1 MLLNALQRL
10 AAYLVKD
17 VAAPRPP
24 IALRLYRCVL
34 PSTRL
39 LSLFLGRETESQ
51 SFGAPRCRSKV
62 RARKLILKHLTP
74 VLRGAAARRNPESPP
89 GWCRVSGSHLSYWSR
104 SSKTSWD
111 WFLTH
116 RQSHTYTHEHAR
128 THTPTHTHT
137 HAGARTPTPGE
148 LEFAEPALGNS
159 EPEREARRAPGPLRM
174 SLGALE
180 KSPQRLP
187 RAGGAPL
194 EPPTPAPA
202 RSPRQLQQVSTHR
215 GASPFP
221 AASPWNPHF
230 APLGRPPSSP
240 RRAPLRA
247 SGGPAHFPGAAE
259 TPPPAAAAG
268 RSGSSSPLS
277 PAAAAA
283 AAGASRAA
291 LMYYSLGWPGR
302 FLESPR
308 RRCEVFG
315 GRLLVQ
321 RSQFLGN
328 WGVLRGRRNAFFF
341 SCRGG
346 WLFCP
351 ELAGA
356 RGAPGP
362 GRSVPEPA
370 SAVGSPASGQG
381 GGSAG
386 KRRVGG
392 LES

>member
-1 MLLNALQRL
+1 M
-10 AAYLVKD
+10 
-17 VAAPRPP
+17 
-24 IALRLYRCVL
+24 
-34 PSTRL
+34 
-39 LSLFLGRETESQ
+39 
-51 SFGAPRCRSKV
+51 
-62 RARKLILKHLTP
+62 
-74 VLRGAAARRNPESPP
+74 
-89 GWCRVSGSHLSYWSR
+89 
-104 SSKTSWD
+104 
-111 WFLTH
+111 
-116 RQSHTYTHEHAR
+116 
-128 THTPTHTHT
+128 
-137 HAGARTPTPGE
+137 
-148 LEFAEPALGNS
+148 ALGNS

-202 RSPRQLQQVSTHR
+202 RSPRQLLQVSTHR

-247 SGGPAHFPGAAE
+247 SGGPAHLPGAAE

-328 WGVLRGRRNAFFF
+328 WGVLRGRRNAFFHCF
-341 SCRGG
+341 PAEGGGFFARSSQERAAPRAQEGACQSRRVRWAAPLAARVAGRLGRDALEAWRARQDRALFLDTTPSLPTRSSRGSRS
-346 WLFCP
+346 
-351 ELAGA
+351 AGPGNPP
-356 RGAPGP
+356 RPGP
-362 GRSVPEPA
+362 PTELLLPSPLLLHLAPAPTFRSTPTQTHTHTRTLKTSPPST
-370 SAVGSPASGQG
+370 SAPLP
-381 GGSAG
+381 
-386 KRRVGG
+386 RVV
-392 LES
+392 

>member
-1 MLLNALQRL
+1 M
-10 AAYLVKD
+10 
-17 VAAPRPP
+17 
-24 IALRLYRCVL
+24 
-34 PSTRL
+34 
-39 LSLFLGRETESQ
+39 
-51 SFGAPRCRSKV
+51 
-62 RARKLILKHLTP
+62 
-74 VLRGAAARRNPESPP
+74 
-89 GWCRVSGSHLSYWSR
+89 
-104 SSKTSWD
+104 
-111 WFLTH
+111 
-116 RQSHTYTHEHAR
+116 
-128 THTPTHTHT
+128 
-137 HAGARTPTPGE
+137 
-148 LEFAEPALGNS
+148 ALGNS

-202 RSPRQLQQVSTHR
+202 RSPRQLLQVSTHR

-283 AAGASRAA
+283 AAGASP
-291 LMYYSLGWPGR
+291 SLPGR
-302 FLESPR
+302 PYVLFTRMARALSGEPTPEMRGLR
-308 RRCEVFG
+308 RATTCSAISVSWKLG
-315 GRLLVQ
+315 GAAGAAERIFPL
-321 RSQFLGN
+321 
-328 WGVLRGRRNAFFF
+328 F

-392 LES
+392 LESQAGQSSFP

>member
-128 THTPTHTHT
+128 THTPTHTHARRRADA
-137 HAGARTPTPGE
+137 HFWRAGVCRAGGVVGPWQFRAGAGGKEST
-148 LEFAEPALGNS
+148 
-159 EPEREARRAPGPLRM
+159 RAPPDEPGC
-174 SLGALE
+174 SGE
-180 KSPQRLP
+180 SPQRLP

-202 RSPRQLQQVSTHR
+202 RSPRQLLQVSTHR

-221 AASPWNPHF
+221 AASP
-230 APLGRPPSSP
+230 
-240 RRAPLRA
+240 
-247 SGGPAHFPGAAE
+247 
-259 TPPPAAAAG
+259 
-268 RSGSSSPLS
+268 
-277 PAAAAA
+277 
-283 AAGASRAA
+283 
-291 LMYYSLGWPGR
+291 
-302 FLESPR
+302 
-308 RRCEVFG
+308 
-315 GRLLVQ
+315 
-321 RSQFLGN
+321 
-328 WGVLRGRRNAFFF
+328 
-341 SCRGG
+341 
-346 WLFCP
+346 
-351 ELAGA
+351 
-356 RGAPGP
+356 
-362 GRSVPEPA
+362 
-370 SAVGSPASGQG
+370 
-381 GGSAG
+381 
-386 KRRVGG
+386 
-392 LES
+392 